1 MEDPFGRYAAGRLRR
16 IHPIA
21 RRQSTAATVVRTPC
35 QRSAHN
41 ARSSD
46 TSSDWIVVTHPFH
59 PFVGRRLRVLFERRH
74 GDGRFY
80 VCEGGRP
87 GTTTVAE
94 EGTNRGAAPGQRP
107 LTYEALAILA
117 ETMKGMRRG

>member
-1 MEDPFGRYAAGRLRR
+1 MDRTQSTIRLLSNAEL
-16 IHPIA
+16 IA
-21 RRQSTAATVVRTPC
+21 RRPP

-94 EGTNRGAAPGQRP
+94 EWTNRGAAPGQRP